1 MLTTTHR
8 GRIGRAL
15 RTATLVLAAALLGAP
30 LAACAL
36 PAAEPA
42 ASAAPARPATAREAR
57 PIRLDFAQVDLR
69 VLLGI
74 VADAAGKTLRLAPGI
89 GGTVEARYA
98 APWDQVLAQIAQR
111 HGLKAVVQG
120 NEIHVSKAPA

>member
-1 MLTTTHR
+1 MLTTTCR
-8 GRIGRAL
+8 GPIVRAL

-36 PAAEPA
+36 PASE
-42 ASAAPARPATAREAR
+42 SAATPAPATAATAREAR
-57 PIRLDFAQVDLR
+57 PLRLDFAQVDLR

-89 GGTVEARYA
+89 GGTVEAHYA
-98 APWDQVLAQIAQR
+98 APWNQVLAQIAQR

-120 NEIHVSKAPA
+120 NEIRVSKAPA

>member
-1 MLTTTHR
+1 MLTTTCR
-8 GRIGRAL
+8 GPMVRAL

-30 LAACAL
+30 LAACAQ
-36 PAAEPA
+36 
-42 ASAAPARPATAREAR
+42 SAATAAPSPAREAR
-57 PIRLDFAQVDLR
+57 PLRLDFAQVDLR

-89 GGTVEARYA
+89 GGTVEAHYA

-120 NEIHVSKAPA
+120 NEILVSKAPA